1 MMEEK
6 MRRIIIVILFL
17 LVAGLIFKIAPDY
30 IIGETY
36 EKNVIRVVLDDNE
49 ITNSMPQKA
58 LIINGKVMLS
68 RATVDKYFDKYLY
81 YDEKYNTII
90 TTTDTMVSKLTIGEN
105 KIQINKDIKDISVPA
120 QVIDGNIYIPIEEL
134 QDVYGI
140 IVKYNEKVVITN
152 KSIER
157 AIITVGND
165 ITVYKFKKKFSR
177 IIDKVKEGEK
187 IDIYGIKPSG
197 WILVRTEDGNLGYVD
212 VNKINPTDYQVQ
224 MPEPEY
230 TGALPKIN
238 LVWEYAE
245 NYTPNRTGEAKIEG
259 LNVVSPTWFYLK
271 NTNGDVTSKIDKS
284 YINWAHDNRYNVWA
298 AFKNDGIG
306 IEGTSAVITDM
317 KKREKMINQIAD
329 FATENEINGINVDFE
344 NMKETDINEYSQF
357 IRELSA
363 MLRNKGL
370 TVSVDVTVPDGSPT
384 WSLCYNR
391 KELNDAVDY
400 IILMAY
406 DQNGVSSS
414 KAGSVAS
421 LNWVEANI
429 KKMLNLGVEKRKL
442 ILGIPFYS
450 RIWTIQG
457 DTLSSYTVGMQ
468 DQMNYLNMQN
478 KEWLE
483 DEGQYYVEYT
493 YNNKIVKLW
502 AEESES
508 IAEKVRLSKEYE
520 LAGVAAWRRGYET
533 ENIWKVIKDN
543 M

>member
-1 MMEEK
+1 

-317 KKREKMINQIAD
+317 KKREKMINQIVD
-329 FATENEINGINVDFE
+329 LATENEINGINVDFE